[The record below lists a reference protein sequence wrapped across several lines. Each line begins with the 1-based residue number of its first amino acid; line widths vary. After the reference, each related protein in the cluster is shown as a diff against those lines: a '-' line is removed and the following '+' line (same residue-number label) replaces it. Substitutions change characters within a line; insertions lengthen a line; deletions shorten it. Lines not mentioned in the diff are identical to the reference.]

1 MRFKSENFINKRY
14 AVFAAILI
22 VAGWA
27 VFGDK
32 GLIDVYRLGQER
44 DGIIN
49 HNIELEAKN
58 RTLEEQ
64 IRLLNTDKRYVGYVA
79 RRELGMIGKDE
90 LLYKLEDAPVGQG
103 FSPAYYKDSAP
114 AGQP

>member
-1 MRFKSENFINKRY
+1 MKSIKSENFLNRRY
-14 AVFAAILI
+14 AALVAILI

-32 GLIDVYRLGQER
+32 GLVDVYRLGQER

-49 HNIELEAKN
+49 HNIALEARN
-58 RTLEEQ
+58 RALEEE

-90 LLYKLEDAPVGQG
+90 LLYKLEDAPKG
-103 FSPAYYKDSAP
+103 SEP
-114 AGQP
+114 AGQPK